1 MRYKKYF
8 RKTSLKQKGHGEF
21 FLNEVLKKKPKTFL
35 EIGVFHGVTARNIC
49 ELLSQIHKKEFKPYI
64 SHKTGFGLTLLEGN
78 NAHIHSYTS
87 SKSEVYLCLEGE
99 WEITCNDKKVLIG
112 PRDAFSPPKN
122 STRSLKNISSDKGS
136 IYIVRQKN

>member
-1 MRYKKYF
+1 MNYLDDF
-8 RKTSLKQKGHGEF
+8 T
-21 FLNEVLKKKPKTFL
+21 
-35 EIGVFHGVTARNIC
+35 
-49 ELLSQIHKKEFKPYI
+49 IHNKEFKPYI

-99 WEITCNDKKVLIG
+99 WEITCNDKRVLIG

-122 STRSLKNISSDKGS
+122 STRSLKNMKKTNPLKLKLKLI
-136 IYIVRQKN
+136 

>member
-1 MRYKKYF
+1 MQIKKNYF
-8 RKTSLKQKGHGEF
+8 LDDEHYNSNSI
-21 FLNEVLKKKPKTFL
+21 LNYLDDFT
-35 EIGVFHGVTARNIC
+35 
-49 ELLSQIHKKEFKPYI
+49 IHNKEFKPYI

-112 PRDAFSPPKN
+112 SRDAFSPPKN